1 MRTTRRRNSGRG
13 LTTDLSG
20 KISGNSPLVV
30 KYNYEYDDV

>member
-1 MRTTRRRNSGRG
+1 MRTTRRRNSDRG
-13 LTTDLSG
+13 LTTDFSG